1 MINNKKSLFT
11 SMSYFSLVLAS
22 FSLSMPTA
30 WISIMSFL
38 LLLIWFTTGNFNLK
52 FAKIKKNPAAVASLI
67 LLGLYCLG
75 ALYASAVLS
84 EKMVYLGKY
93 SKLLLIPLIIG
104 LLDSDAVRRY
114 CIQAFLVGIF
124 LLLFISYGKWLHLLP
139 MSLGLHDFG
148 TLDFGYVAFKNRIAH
163 SVLVSFGMYIMLL
176 KAFQKAKT
184 IHYGWLISSFLA
196 FYNIFYLVN
205 GRTGQVIALALVIF
219 FIARKLSRRV
229 TLCALILLAS
239 IVYFKDELSF
249 LLPERMMTISQDLH
263 ENQPNKNLTSSG
275 IRMEMYKNTT
285 ALILKSPFVGY
296 GTGSF
301 KEEYRSHTATQDT
314 LLKEVSNPHNQ
325 YLFTLFDLG
334 LLGFFVL
341 IYLFYQCWFV
351 SQKVKMI
358 EGIKAIDYMEGLL
371 ITIMVGSLFNSL
383 ILDATE
389 GKFFCV
395 MAGIILSGY
404 SHRKLTK
411 KS

>member
-1 MINNKKSLFT
+1 
-11 SMSYFSLVLAS
+11 
-22 FSLSMPTA
+22 
-30 WISIMSFL
+30 MSFL

-52 FAKIKKNPAAVASLI
+52 FAKIKENPAAVASLI
-67 LLGLYCLG
+67 LLGFYCLG
-75 ALYASAVLS
+75 TLYASAVLP

-104 LLDSDAVRRY
+104 LLDSDMVKRY
-114 CIQAFLVGIF
+114 CMQAFLVGIF

-139 MSLGLHDFG
+139 MNLGIHDLG
-148 TLDFGYVAFKNRIAH
+148 VEHGYVAFKNRIAH
-163 SVLVSFGMYIMLL
+163 SVLISFGMYIMLL
-176 KAFQKAKT
+176 KAFQKPKV

-196 FYNIFYLVN
+196 FFNIFYLVN

-219 FIARKLSRRV
+219 FIARKLSRKGAV
-229 TLCALILLAS
+229 CAVILLAS
-239 IVYFKDELSF
+239 IVYFKNEFSF
-249 LLPERMMTISQDLH
+249 LLPERMMTISQELQDH
-263 ENQPNKNLTSSG
+263 QSNKELTSSG
-275 IRMEMYKNTT
+275 IRMDMYKNTT

-301 KEEYRSHTATQDT
+301 KEEYRSYAATQDT

-351 SQKVKMI
+351 SQKAKMI

-371 ITIMVGSLFNSL
+371 VTIMIGSFFNSL

-404 SHRKLTK
+404 SLPKLTK
-411 KS
+411 NLK

>member
-1 MINNKKSLFT
+1 MINNKTSLFT
-11 SMSYFSLVLAS
+11 SMSYLLLVLAS

-30 WISIMSFL
+30 WISVMSFL

-52 FAKIKKNPAAVASLI
+52 FAKIKENPAAVASLI

-75 ALYASAVLS
+75 TLYASAVLP
-84 EKMVYLGKY
+84 EKMVYLQKN
-93 SKLLLIPLIIG
+93 SKLLLIPLIIS

-114 CIQAFLVGIF
+114 CMQAFLAGIF
-124 LLLFISYGKWLHLLP
+124 ILLFISYGKWLHLLP
-139 MSLGLHDFG
+139 MNLGIHDLG
-148 TLDFGYVAFKNRIAH
+148 IEHGYVAFKNRIAH
-163 SVLVSFGMYIMLL
+163 GVLVSFGMYIMLL

-196 FYNIFYLVN
+196 FFNILYLAN

-219 FIARKLSRRV
+219 FIARKLGRKGAV
-229 TLCALILLAS
+229 YAVILLAS
-239 IVYFKDELSF
+239 IVYLKNELSF
-249 LLPERMMTISQDLH
+249 LLPERMIATSQELKAH
-263 ENQPNKNLTSSG
+263 QSNKNLTSSG

-285 ALILKSPFVGY
+285 VLFLQSPFFGY
-296 GTGSF
+296 GTGSI
-301 KEEYRSHTATQDT
+301 KEEYRGYAATQDT

-341 IYLFYQCWFV
+341 AYLFYQCWFI
-351 SQKVKMI
+351 SQKTKMI

-371 ITIMVGSLFNSL
+371 ITIMVGSLFNSM

-389 GKFFCV
+389 GKFFCI

-404 SHRKLTK
+404 SRQKLTN